1 MTAPGDRPPRR
12 GWRRVFEPGELR
24 AALDAFRYLARA
36 RILHARF
43 PASRLIERLRAPAD
57 GPRPARLDADSRERM
72 RRALIAVSRRMPWRS
87 DCMIQSLAARMW
99 LDRLGVPCAFRLG
112 ATRGPEG
119 IAAHAWIEVDGH
131 VVTGGRA
138 VGRMA
143 AFMET
148 NGD

>member
-72 RRALIAVSRRMPWRS
+72 RRALMAVSRRMPWRS

-112 ATRGPEG
+112 ATMLGTVPKQRGRSRRGPLPCTREASRG
-119 IAAHAWIEVDGH
+119 CGH
-131 VVTGGRA
+131 RPPG
-138 VGRMA
+138 
-143 AFMET
+143 
-148 NGD
+148 